1 MNTLDLVILVTVFFG
16 IIQGLF
22 RGLVKELT
30 SFAVIIVGI
39 YGAKLLNPMIAKML
53 ESVASFSPQ
62 MARPLAYLF
71 SFILLAIAM
80 FLLAQLFEKTL
91 SIIQL
96 GGLNKFLGAIV
107 GGLKFLLVLSI
118 LLNVFDAMDERFHL
132 INKATKE
139 ESLTYSLVLKAGPEL
154 WKEVKDKQSINEQN
168 THQQNKIVP
177 RQNK

>member
-1 MNTLDLVILVTVFFG
+1 
-16 IIQGLF
+16 
-22 RGLVKELT
+22 
-30 SFAVIIVGI
+30 
-39 YGAKLLNPMIAKML
+39 
-53 ESVASFSPQ
+53 
-62 MARPLAYLF
+62 
-71 SFILLAIAM
+71 M

-107 GGLKFLLVLSI
+107 GGLKFFLVLSV